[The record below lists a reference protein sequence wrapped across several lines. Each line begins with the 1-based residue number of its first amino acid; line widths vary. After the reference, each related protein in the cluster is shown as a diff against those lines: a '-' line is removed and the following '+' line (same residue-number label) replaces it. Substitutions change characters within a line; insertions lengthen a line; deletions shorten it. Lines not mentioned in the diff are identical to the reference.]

1 MSLCLLSLSA
11 KDMFDSAV
19 CLCGIL
25 TVCKQQYSTVSVYIC
40 LDRVS
45 LIDIIYV
52 FYMVSMNDLMAVD
65 QDDVGRVV
73 NE

>member
-40 LDRVS
+40 LDRV
-45 LIDIIYV
+45 LFDRYHLRILYGIY
-52 FYMVSMNDLMAVD
+52 
-65 QDDVGRVV
+65 
-73 NE
+73 E